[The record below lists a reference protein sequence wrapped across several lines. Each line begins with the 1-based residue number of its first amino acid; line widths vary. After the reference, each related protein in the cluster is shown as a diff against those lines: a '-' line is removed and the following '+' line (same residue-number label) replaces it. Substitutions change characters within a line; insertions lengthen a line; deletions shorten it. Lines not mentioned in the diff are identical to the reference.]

1 MDKEISC
8 WNSISV
14 CDWLKH
20 QGETCRSS
28 ALTSPAD
35 APEPT
40 RHCPGEQLGEAG
52 RCPAGRKSSQSGREP
67 KVQIFNI
74 GHRKSRET
82 TYSYKALDGC
92 ISDCTYVALSW
103 SLKEPVLKSRKTEKS
118 VFLVRRIWE
127 LTSYAAQWSAWCH
140 VLSLGISL
148 GGKMNAAPD
157 S

>member
-20 QGETCRSS
+20 RGETRRSS
-28 ALTSPAD
+28 ALPSPAG
-35 APEPT
+35 APELT
-40 RHCPGEQLGEAG
+40 RRGTGDQLGEAG
-52 RCPAGRKSSQSGREP
+52 LCPASRKSSQSGREP

-74 GHRKSRET
+74 GHRKSRQAK
-82 TYSYKALDGC
+82 YSYKASVGC
-92 ISDCTYVALSW
+92 ISDYTCVALSW
-103 SLKEPVLKSRKTEKS
+103 SLKEPVLKNWKTEKS

-127 LTSYAAQWSAWCH
+127 LTSYAAQRSAWCH

-148 GGKMNAAPD
+148 GGETNATPD